1 LKQIVEQEFRV
12 LDDRE
17 KMAHSASAKLE
28 ADLVRRFIE
37 LGEYERTDKSKERRR
52 KVIEDLEKQVGA
64 KASRKMK
71 GRREKDRSIWFGL
84 GMFGLIGWSVA
95 IPTLIGVAVFSWTLM
110 LLFIGVILGCVNA
123 WYWVKRE
130 SRRE

>member
-1 LKQIVEQEFRV
+1 
-12 LDDRE
+12 
-17 KMAHSASAKLE
+17 
-28 ADLVRRFIE
+28 
-37 LGEYERTDKSKERRR
+37 
-52 KVIEDLEKQVGA
+52 
-64 KASRKMK
+64 MK

-95 IPTLIGVAVFSWTLM
+95 IPTLIGVAVGIWIDTTWPSRFSWTLM

-123 WYWVKRE
+123 WHWVKRE

>member
-1 LKQIVEQEFRV
+1 MN
-12 LDDRE
+12 D
-17 KMAHSASAKLE
+17 
-28 ADLVRRFIE
+28 
-37 LGEYERTDKSKERRR
+37 TDKSKERRR
-52 KVIEDLEKQVGA
+52 KVIEDLEKQVWG
-64 KASRKMK
+64 KESRKMK

-95 IPTLIGVAVFSWTLM
+95 IPTLIGVAVGIWIDNTWPSRFSWTLM

>member
-1 LKQIVEQEFRV
+1 MN
-12 LDDRE
+12 D
-17 KMAHSASAKLE
+17 
-28 ADLVRRFIE
+28 
-37 LGEYERTDKSKERRR
+37 TDKSRERRR

-64 KASRKMK
+64 KESRKMK

-95 IPTLIGVAVFSWTLM
+95 IPTLIGVAVGIWIDTTWPSRFSWTLM

-123 WYWVKRE
+123 WHWVKRE